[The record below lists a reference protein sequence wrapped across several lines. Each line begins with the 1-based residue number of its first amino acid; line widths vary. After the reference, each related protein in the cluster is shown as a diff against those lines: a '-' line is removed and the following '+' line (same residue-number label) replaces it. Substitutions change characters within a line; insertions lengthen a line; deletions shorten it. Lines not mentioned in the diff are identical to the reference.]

1 MDNNENIKK
10 MKTFEK
16 VVVGSGILF
25 VVLMFITLFVP
36 AIANYTAIFLV
47 ILLIIV
53 VVYAFKI
60 LVTVVK
66 ELSNKAPLILFIT
79 LLLMFFI
86 VLPFLFIKPD
96 GEHQFSDSVKTF
108 YAIAV
113 GVGINY
119 VIDSAFKFVEPEF
132 DNVQKNLL
140 TSRASFT
147 KMLFNIV
154 YISEYLSFILADY
167 YYHLPSKIQDQK
179 NVIGSIVNFVN
190 KQDSRVIFIIITVI
204 IFLILLAFVT
214 LFMNAIRREIESEV
228 PNELSL
234 IKSKIE
240 GEIGLMNDMIEKVK
254 SNNIL
259 NDLNKTKKNLEDELR
274 RLNDTKK

>member
-25 VVLMFITLFVP
+25 VVLMFITLLVP
-36 AIANYTAIFLV
+36 AIANYTAIFLF

-96 GEHQFSDSVKTF
+96 GEHQFSDSVKAF

-167 YYHLPSKIQDQK
+167 YYHLPSKIQGQK

-204 IFLILLAFVT
+204 IFLILLAFVN
-214 LFMNAIRREIESEV
+214 LFMYAIRREIESEV

-259 NDLNKTKKNLEDELR
+259 DDLNKTKKNLEDELR

>member
-25 VVLMFITLFVP
+25 VVLMFITLGVP
-36 AIANYTAIFLV
+36 AIANYTAIFLF

-66 ELSNKAPLILFIT
+66 ELSNKAPLILYIT
-79 LLLMFFI
+79 LLFMFFV

-96 GEHQFSDSVKTF
+96 GDHQFSDSVKTF

-167 YYHLPSKIQDQK
+167 YYHLPSKIQGQK
-179 NVIGSIVNFVN
+179 NVISSIVNFVN

-204 IFLILLAFVT
+204 IFLILLAFVN

-259 NDLNKTKKNLEDELR
+259 DDLNKTKKNLEDELR